1 VTSPRHLS
9 AVSRWDNPPAV
20 GPRGTL
26 IVVAGRGEHPG
37 VYERFGARISAD
49 AYRVRAVDDPTVDP
63 DGVEQQIR
71 AVLAEDGLSHPIVLV
86 GSDAGA
92 LFAAGLL
99 AQGRVEADALILAG
113 LPASNDAGA
122 ATNPSDWEGELVERT
137 SCPTHQGRLRADET
151 VRHGAIGEAL
161 PDEWFKAAD
170 LAAVG
175 VPILGLHGAAD
186 TISPLQAAKA
196 QYATAPDARLVSIVG
211 GKHDAL
217 NDATH
222 RTAAA
227 TIVLFLES
235 LKAGLPEIAHSEDL
249 S

>member
-1 VTSPRHLS
+1 MTPPRHLS
-9 AVSRWDNPPAV
+9 AVSKWDNQPTV

-63 DGVEQQIR
+63 EGVEEQIR
-71 AVLAEDGLSHPIVLV
+71 AVLAEADLSSPVVLV

-99 AQGRVEADALILAG
+99 AQGRVEAEALVLAG
-113 LPASNDAGA
+113 LPAAEASG
-122 ATNPSDWEGELVERT
+122 TPESWEDELTERT
-137 SCPTHQGRLRADET
+137 ACPTHQGRLRADELL
-151 VRHGAIGEAL
+151 RHGALAEEPPAG
-161 PDEWFKAAD
+161 WFKSAD
-170 LAAVG
+170 LTALD
-175 VPILGLHGAAD
+175 VPVLGLHGGAD
-186 TISPLQAAKA
+186 TISPLASVRPLYAA
-196 QYATAPDARLVSIVG
+196 APNARLVSIVG

-235 LKAGLPEIAHSEDL
+235 LKAGLPEIAHAEDL

>member
-1 VTSPRHLS
+1 VTASS
-9 AVSRWDNPPAV
+9 WEIPPAL

-26 IVVAGRGEHPG
+26 VVIAGRGEHPG
-37 VYERFGARISAD
+37 VYERFGARLASD
-49 AYRVRAVDDPTVDP
+49 AYRVRAVGDPTADP
-63 DGVEQQIR
+63 DGVEQQVR
-71 AVLAEDGLSHPIVLV
+71 AVLAADDTVAPVVLV

-113 LPASNDAGA
+113 LPVAPGTDSNTA
-122 ATNPSDWEGELVERT
+122 PSVSNWDDELVERT
-137 SCPTHQGRLRADET
+137 SCPTHQGKLRADGN

-161 PDEWFKAAD
+161 PDEWFKTAD

-186 TISPLQAAKA
+186 TISPLQDAKA

-227 TIVLFLES
+227 TIVLFLEAH
-235 LKAGLPEIAHSEDL
+235 KAGLPEIAHPEDL
-249 S
+249 A